1 MAALSVPSVASS
13 GATLLVGLYDYG
25 VGDPVPTVKVT
36 VTPTLTVHTVVP
48 IDPYMWYL

>member
-1 MAALSVPSVASS
+1 MVALPVSPVSSS
-13 GATLLVGLYDYG
+13 GATLFVGLYDYG
-25 VGDPVPTVKVT
+25 VGDSVPTVKMT